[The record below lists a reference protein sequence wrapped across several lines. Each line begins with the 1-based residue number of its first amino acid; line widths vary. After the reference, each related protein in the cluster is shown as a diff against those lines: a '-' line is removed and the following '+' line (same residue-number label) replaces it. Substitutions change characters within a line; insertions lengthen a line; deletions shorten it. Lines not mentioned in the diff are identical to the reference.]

1 MPSDQASQSKVKTRH
16 ANSTR
21 FTKFDQFEE
30 AVLQLIKE
38 DPIRTRLCS
47 NIRYVNGRIKLRA
60 TNDVRVLKYRLRQK
74 SELSKYEALMNKAMS
89 LQQNII
95 NNNNN
100 NSGAPS
106 QSKEVDENARSAQQ
120 GSSGSL
126 NQTQQNKNKSK
137 GKSKSK
143 RGKRR

>member
-1 MPSDQASQSKVKTRH
+1 MSSDQASQQQVKTRH
-16 ANSTR
+16 SNSTR
-21 FTKFDQFEE
+21 FTKFDLFEE

-74 SELSKYEALMNKAMS
+74 SELSKYEALMTKAMS
-89 LQQNII
+89 LQQNI
-95 NNNNN
+95 NNN
-100 NSGAPS
+100 NSGTS
-106 QSKEVDENARSAQQ
+106 SSSKDGEEIARSAQQ

-126 NQTQQNKNKSK
+126 NQSQQNKNKSK

>member
-1 MPSDQASQSKVKTRH
+1 MSSDQASQQQVKTRH
-16 ANSTR
+16 SNSTR
-21 FTKFDQFEE
+21 FTKFDLFEE

-74 SELSKYEALMNKAMS
+74 SELSKYEALMTKAMS
-89 LQQNII
+89 LQQNI
-95 NNNNN
+95 NNN
-100 NSGAPS
+100 NSGPS
-106 QSKEVDENARSAQQ
+106 SQKDGEENARSAQQ

>member
-1 MPSDQASQSKVKTRH
+1 MSSYQASQQKVKTRH
-16 ANSTR
+16 SNSTR
-21 FTKFDQFEE
+21 FTKFDLFEE

-74 SELSKYEALMNKAMS
+74 SELSKYEALMTKAMS
-89 LQQNII
+89 LQQNI
-95 NNNNN
+95 NNN
-100 NSGAPS
+100 NSGVS
-106 QSKEVDENARSAQQ
+106 STKDGEENARSAQQ

-126 NQTQQNKNKSK
+126 NQTQHNKNKSK